1 MSTALKFKTLIK
13 IYSMR
18 IIRQAKY
25 FLSFVFILVGLNS
38 SFAQSDWKNWDG
50 LGLNLGFTKKT
61 EMELNHLRAYDMNQS
76 FRNTFNQWGINLDHD
91 IAKKLSVKAGY
102 KLTSFPSGSVAAN
115 RFLARAT
122 YKIRLAKVI
131 NWSNG
136 LQGEVNTASGK
147 GNFYRVIYITRF
159 APRKRLNFLRLS
171 PSVSYWLYYNIG
183 GNSIQYFDEG
193 GSQLAKE
200 TPDGIH
206 RGRFILNL
214 NSRINNRFSL
224 SLYYLNQHEFNLVGR
239 DINII
244 DPDTGKIEKP
254 FNNFQVAGLSLAF
267 SLDFYKRKDHQKN
280 KNN

>member
-1 MSTALKFKTLIK
+1 MQIL
-13 IYSMR
+13 
-18 IIRQAKY
+18 RQTKY
-25 FLSFVFILVGLNS
+25 FLSFIFILIGLNF
-38 SFAQSDWKNWDG
+38 SFGQSDWKTWDRAS
-50 LGLNLGFTKKT
+50 LNLGFSKKT
-61 EMELNHLRAYDMNQS
+61 DMELNHLRAYDMNKS
-76 FRNTFNQWGINLDHD
+76 FRNTFNQTGINLEHD
-91 IAKKLSVKAGY
+91 ITKRLSVKAGY
-102 KLTSFPSGSVAAN
+102 KLTGFSSGSVSAN

-136 LQGEVNTASGK
+136 LQGEANTASGK

-171 PSVSYWLYYNIG
+171 PSVYYWLYYNIG

-214 NSRINNRFSL
+214 NSRINNSFSL
-224 SLYYLNQHEFNLVGR
+224 SLYYLKQHEFNLVGR

-254 FNNFQVAGLSLAF
+254 FNNLQVAGLSLAF
-267 SLDFYKRKDHQKN
+267 SLDFYKRKSPQKN
-280 KNN
+280 ENN